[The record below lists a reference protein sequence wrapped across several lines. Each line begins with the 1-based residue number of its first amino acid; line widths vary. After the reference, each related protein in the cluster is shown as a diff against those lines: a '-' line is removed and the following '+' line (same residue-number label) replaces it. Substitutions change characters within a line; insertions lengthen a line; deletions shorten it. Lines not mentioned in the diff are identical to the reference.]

1 MLTSKW
7 FLIAAA
13 LASVLVVL
21 LLLGQ
26 KSVKT
31 TLHVSAPVNRV
42 WSAITNTKDYEQWNM
57 SAPYLSDLLK
67 KETGKAAQQHIQDNI
82 IDQAKT
88 PMLATNEQ
96 VSQIAYALG
105 FEYPQH
111 FSKLFKK
118 RTGLS
123 PAQYRKIN

>member
-31 TLHVSAPVNRV
+31 TLHVSAPVNKV
-42 WSAITNTKDYEQWNM
+42 WSVITNTKDYEQWSV

-67 KETGKAAQQHIQDNI
+67 KETG
-82 IDQAKT
+82 
-88 PMLATNEQ
+88 
-96 VSQIAYALG
+96 
-105 FEYPQH
+105 
-111 FSKLFKK
+111 
-118 RTGLS
+118 LS
-123 PAQYRKIN
+123 PAQYRKVN